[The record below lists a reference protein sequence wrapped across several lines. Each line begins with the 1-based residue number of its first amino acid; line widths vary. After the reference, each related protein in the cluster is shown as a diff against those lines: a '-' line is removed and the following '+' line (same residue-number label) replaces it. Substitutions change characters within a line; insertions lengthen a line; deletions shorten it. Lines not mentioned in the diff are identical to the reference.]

1 MLLDLIYQIIDF
13 PFRLRNA
20 IRRRIKHIQ
29 LFSTLEDKS
38 DSQSAFYEAAVN
50 RIVTRERAFTRFR
63 RIYDYREILE
73 HVNFRLGA
81 KYLDILKEME
91 PNSLSIIEELKK
103 NDGLGR
109 PRQFSFNKIGKI
121 SPTTLRYLAV
131 ATDLRSHF
139 GKDSEFEIGEIGGG
153 YGGQALVLS
162 KLGWAKSYSI
172 FDLPSVQIL
181 IKKYLSLNNI
191 ENIHFPTLEFT
202 TLPSYDLVIS
212 NYAFSE
218 LPRPLQDEYLE
229 AVILKSPRGYMLM
242 NSGLRNETGRS
253 DGKITLN
260 ELQALIPNLKIAD
273 EKPLTSPDNYLI
285 TWNNC

>member
-1 MLLDLIYQIIDF
+1 MPRDLIYQIIDF

-38 DSQSAFYEAAVN
+38 DSQSAFYESAVSK
-50 RIVTRERAFTRFR
+50 IVTNERAFTRFR

-73 HVNFRLGA
+73 HVNFRLGG
-81 KYLDILKEME
+81 KYLEIVKERE
-91 PNSLSIIEELKK
+91 PNSLSIIKELRK
-103 NDGLGR
+103 NDQLGR
-109 PRQFSFNKIGKI
+109 PRQFSYDKIGKI

-139 GKDSEFEIGEIGGG
+139 GKDHEFEIGEIGGG
-153 YGGQALVLS
+153 YGGQALVLA
-162 KLGWAKSYSI
+162 KLGWVKSYSV

-181 IKKYLSLNNI
+181 ISKYLSLNNI
-191 ENIHFPTLEFT
+191 ENVHFPSLDFQN
-202 TLPSYDLVIS
+202 LPSYDLVIS

-218 LPRPLQDEYLE
+218 LPRQIQEEYLVK
-229 AVILKSPRGYMLM
+229 VILKSRRGYMLM

-253 DGKITLN
+253 NGKITLN
-260 ELQALIPNLKIAD
+260 ELEALIPNLQVTN
-273 EKPLTSPDNYLI
+273 EKPLTSPDNYLV